1 MTKTHRIISAN
12 LNGIR
17 AAQRKGFF
25 TWAAKQEAD
34 IICVQELKAQE
45 ADLSE
50 EMFTIASG
58 QRLMQGYFYA
68 AQKKGYSGVG
78 LYCHEKPL
86 AVRRGFG
93 VAEFDDEGRYL
104 EVELEHLV
112 VVALYVPSG
121 SANEARLASK
131 FRFMEIFTP
140 HMRALLER
148 CKQAGKELVVC
159 ADWNVAHK
167 EIDLKNWKANLKN
180 PGFSPQERAWVSDL
194 TGPSGF
200 VDAYRVLEP
209 ETVQYTWWSARGAA
223 WDNNVGWR
231 LDYMLTSPGL
241 AAKAKRAV
249 VYMEERF
256 SDHAPLIMDFA

>member
-1 MTKTHRIISAN
+1 MAKTHRIISAN

-17 AAQRKGFF
+17 SAQRKGFF
-25 TWAAKQEAD
+25 TWAAQQDAD
-34 IICVQELKAQE
+34 VICVQELKAQE
-45 ADLSE
+45 NDLSQD
-50 EMFTIASG
+50 MLAFTCG
-58 QRLMQGYFYA
+58 DRTMNGYFYA

-86 AVRRGFG
+86 SVQRGFG

-104 EVELEHLV
+104 EVELEHII

-131 FRFMEIFTP
+131 FRFMEVFTP
-140 HMRALLER
+140 HMRKLLAR
-148 CKQAGKELVVC
+148 SAQLGKELVVC

-167 EIDLKNWKANLKN
+167 EIDLKNWKGNLKN
-180 PGFSPQERAWVSDL
+180 PGFLPEERAWIGEL
-194 TGPSGF
+194 IGPCGF

-241 AAKAKRAV
+241 AARAKRAQ

-256 SDHAPLIMDFA
+256 SDHAPLMIDFA